1 MANLKIDD
9 ILKKDYEELER
20 YCISVMAKKRK
31 DKEKLKKAK
40 KKLFKKADNKKKKK
54 SKKKQNKKFQD
65 KKVKKTK
72 KKINPQQTDIAIKGE
87 TAVKEASGNKLGAVA
102 MTKAETAVV
111 VKQETPEA
119 IKRESTITLEDT
131 ISPEQQEL
139 NEALTKLG
147 TAFITEHWPK
157 LMASGDTHPERAY
170 QWPGKDDETIM
181 ICVFKGQ
188 HIEEGFHR
196 HDFFFLNFAYQGD
209 YGALSYTQDNYIK
222 VKENECYIGQP
233 YTGYALQGDSKED
246 IIILGV
252 LIQKETFFKTFFPIL
267 AADQKVFNFFLEPQN
282 NVFSENFI
290 HLHFEKPHYVR
301 RLLELMV
308 LEYATP
314 QEDTQAI
321 LQALVAA
328 LLMGVAREQKSQQQS
343 GEPSSL
349 IEQIMQYISTHVD
362 SVSLKQMAADLAYHP
377 NYISNLIRQETGK
390 SFSEIVTAHRMDR
403 ASSLLRGTDLSI
415 EMIAGMLGYS
425 NTSNFY
431 KAFKKH
437 FNTSPRAYIGN

>member
-1 MANLKIDD
+1 
-9 ILKKDYEELER
+9 
-20 YCISVMAKKRK
+20 MAKKRK
-31 DKEKLKKAK
+31 DKDKLKKAK
-40 KKLFKKADNKKKKK
+40 KKLSKKTELKKKKK
-54 SKKKQNKKFQD
+54 SKKKQNKKQNKKLQD
-65 KKVKKTK
+65 KKVKKNKQKSVSAKGNIATK
-72 KKINPQQTDIAIKGE
+72 EETSETEMSKLDTLKDTSAKKTVLA
-87 TAVKEASGNKLGAVA
+87 TAMAKDDA
-102 MTKAETAVV
+102 AVV
-111 VKQETPEA
+111 VKQDPPES
-119 IKRESTITLEDT
+119 IKGESTTMAEET

-139 NEALTKLG
+139 NEALTQLG
-147 TAFITEHWPK
+147 AAFITEHWPK
-157 LMASGDTHPERAY
+157 LRLSGDTHPERAY
-170 QWPGKDDETIM
+170 QWPGKEDETIM

-188 HIEEGFHR
+188 HIEEAFHR

-209 YGALSYTQDNYIK
+209 YGALSYTKDNYIK

-252 LIQKETFFKTFFPIL
+252 LIQKEAFFKTFFPIL
-267 AADQKVFNFFLEPQN
+267 AADKKVFNFFLEPQN
-282 NVFSENFI
+282 NEFSENFI

-343 GEPSSL
+343 EQPSTL

-403 ASSLLRGTDLSI
+403 AASLLRGTDLSI

-437 FNTSPRAYIGN
+437 FNTSPRSYSSVE